1 MHEQLYQ
8 LKNAGEK
15 LQVRIDSRGED
26 RKKLEEIYKKNKQ
39 LIESISQKNSEVLR
53 KKKNTG

>member
-1 MHEQLYQ
+1 MHEQLFQ

-53 KKKNTG
+53 HKKNTG

>member
-53 KKKNTG
+53 QKKNTA